1 MRGATVTG
9 ERVTTPAG
17 GFKPTWERHV
27 AAYKLCAELLP
38 PGRVLDLGCGVG
50 HSYRL
55 LEPRETVGVDIDE
68 TALAGQERQTV
79 VADMRSLPFE
89 DGSFASVLCVQAI
102 EHVPDADPLLREA
115 VRVLE
120 PGGVAVFV
128 TPNRLTFASPDEIV
142 DPYHYREY
150 DAAELRE
157 ILSAHFDGVELLGL
171 FGSPRYLALVEA
183 ERAKLDALLRRDP
196 LRLRRL
202 VPRRARQRLYDW
214 KLTRERSRPLPGA
227 DSIEPGD
234 FHLRDSGLEHAL
246 DLVAL
251 CRAGRS
257 GAA

>member
-1 MRGATVTG
+1 MRA
-9 ERVTTPAG
+9 
-17 GFKPTWERHV
+17 
-27 AAYKLCAELLP
+27 
-38 PGRVLDLGCGVG
+38 
-50 HSYRL
+50 
-55 LEPRETVGVDIDE
+55 
-68 TALAGQERQTV
+68 
-79 VADMRSLPFE
+79 LPFA
-89 DGSFASVLCVQAI
+89 DASFASAVCVQAL
-102 EHVPDADPLLREA
+102 EHVPDPDAVLSEA

-157 ILSAHFDGVELLGL
+157 LVRPHFDGVELLGI

-183 ERAKLDALLRRDP
+183 ERAKLRALLRRDP

-227 DSIEPGD
+227 GSIEPGD

-246 DLVAL
+246 DLVAV
-251 CRAGRS
+251 CRASGS